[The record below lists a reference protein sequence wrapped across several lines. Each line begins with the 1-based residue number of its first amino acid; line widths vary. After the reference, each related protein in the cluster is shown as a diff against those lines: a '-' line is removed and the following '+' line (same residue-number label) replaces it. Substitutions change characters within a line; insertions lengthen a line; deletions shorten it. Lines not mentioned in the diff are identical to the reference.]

1 MVLFFP
7 ETARKVVG
15 NGSLQPRGPRKTI
28 ISLLRRR
35 PLPSVLVKQRS
46 LQRSFYW
53 PNPLACLPVVLDP
66 GSALVMVVGG
76 IFYTVFSCLA
86 ASLSTLCID
95 LYDLNY
101 LQAGLVYLPAG
112 AGGILAAY
120 MTGRLLDR
128 DYKKTAQEHGVEVH
142 RPGGDDVSDFPI
154 EEARLRSVWYPA
166 AVATTSTVGY
176 GWALKTE
183 MHLAIPLV
191 LQLLMGGTMVSLFT
205 VSSPAVRKGHF
216 SR

>member
-1 MVLFFP
+1 MTVVSTNTAPCLGPVLGGIIAQRLGWRWIFWLLAILSGTQLLAMVLFFP

-120 MTGRLLDR
+120 MTG
-128 DYKKTAQEHGVEVH
+128 
-142 RPGGDDVSDFPI
+142 
-154 EEARLRSVWYPA
+154 
-166 AVATTSTVGY
+166 
-176 GWALKTE
+176 
-183 MHLAIPLV
+183 
-191 LQLLMGGTMVSLFT
+191 
-205 VSSPAVRKGHF
+205 
-216 SR
+216 